1 MPHVLYRGSLVISSQ
16 KSTEKAGVWSTV
28 GRNNT
33 YTRSHEDT
41 KIRNLLSSYS
51 QNYLGTDLSSQVK
64 NTKKEQKIKNKT
76 GASHV
81 YKENRQLE

>member
-1 MPHVLYRGSLVISSQ
+1 MPHILYRGSLVISSQ
-16 KSTEKAGVWSTV
+16 KSTEKACVWSTV

-76 GASHV
+76 GASRV